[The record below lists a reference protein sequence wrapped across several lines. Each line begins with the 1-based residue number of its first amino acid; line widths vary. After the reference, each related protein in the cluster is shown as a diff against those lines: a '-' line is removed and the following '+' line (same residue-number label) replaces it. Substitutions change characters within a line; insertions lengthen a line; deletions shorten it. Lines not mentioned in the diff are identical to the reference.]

1 MNKQSRKGIS
11 FLFFIFYINFFQNLK
26 LMSAKLQELLKK
38 LEKKK
43 NLFEDKAFPAEQYVD
58 LLH

>member
-11 FLFFIFYINFFQNLK
+11 FFFFYINFFQNLK

>member
-1 MNKQSRKGIS
+1 
-11 FLFFIFYINFFQNLK
+11 
-26 LMSAKLQELLKK
+26 MSAKLQELLKK